1 MIYILK
7 GDIRTGKTTALKEW
21 IKGWQRVKGILTPD
35 NEECIRE
42 LYHIT
47 EDKTYPFQAAKE
59 NEATLSVGRFVFLQK
74 TFDLANEILINEF
87 EDDDFEFLVIDEI
100 GKLELK
106 GAGLDPAARHILQSN
121 WKLGGDIILVVRS
134 FLAEACIAR
143 YGIENYK
150 VISAQ
155 ELP

>member
-1 MIYILK
+1 MIYILS
-7 GDIRTGKTTALKEW
+7 GDIRTGKTTALKKW
-21 IKGWQRVKGILTPD
+21 IANWQNVKGILTPD
-35 NEECIRE
+35 NAVGVRE

-47 EDKTYPFQAAKE
+47 EDKTYPFQAANE
-59 NEATLSVGRFVFLQK
+59 NEATVSVGRFVFLQK

-87 EDDDFEFLVIDEI
+87 EEDDFEFLVIDEI

-106 GAGLDPAARHILQSN
+106 GAGLNPAARHILQSN
-121 WKLGGDIILVVRS
+121 RKLEGDIILVVRS
-134 FLAEACIAR
+134 FLVEACIAR